1 MKIAHSHFL
10 THFTNLVFLTL
21 LTLLTLTLSGCA
33 SVKPQDYRDET
44 PKLELFEFFAGKT
57 QAWGQFQDR
66 SGKVLKRFTVDIT
79 GTVSPNDPNQLTLDE
94 RFVYHDGQTEQRI
107 WHITRI
113 APNQYQGR
121 AADVVGN
128 ARGESAGNAL
138 NWRYT
143 LDLPYKDSTLHVQF
157 DDWMFLHSPHHM
169 FNRATVTKWGFNV
182 GEVTLF
188 FKKPSH

>member
-1 MKIAHSHFL
+1 MKS
-10 THFTNLVFLTL
+10 TYSTL
-21 LTLLTLTLSGCA
+21 LTNVMSLAILAILTFNLSGCA

-44 PKLELFEFFAGKT
+44 PKLELFEFFAGTT

-66 SGKVLKRFTVDIT
+66 SGKVIRRFTVDIT
-79 GTVSPNDPNQLTLDE
+79 GQISPNDPNQLTLDE
-94 RFVYHDGQTEQRI
+94 RFVYNDGQTEQRI

-113 APNQYQGR
+113 APNQYRGR
-121 AADVVGN
+121 AADVVGD
-128 ARGESAGNAL
+128 ATGESAGNAL

-157 DDWMFLHSPHHM
+157 DDWMFLHSQDTM
-169 FNRATVTKWGFNV
+169 FNRAKVTKWGFNV

-188 FKKPSH
+188 FKKPER